1 MLKINNLTFKYH
13 KKAPLVLDDV
23 SFTLNDGEIGIVL
36 GKNGV
41 GKSTLFKLIVGLIK
55 PVSGEILI
63 NDINLNKLKIK
74 DRAKM
79 IAYVPQSIQFG
90 DLSVYE
96 TILSGRVS
104 FYSLFPSKKDEE
116 IVQNVIKEMGL
127 EGFLNKNVNELSGGE
142 KQKIAIAR
150 ALVQEP
156 KVLIFDEP
164 TGNLDIGNEQLILNE
179 ARKICIK
186 KNISVLISIHDIS
199 IASYYGDKF
208 FLLKDNKI
216 KYSGNKEVINENNI
230 SDIFDV
236 KATIKDIDNK
246 KFIYIEGG
254 DKYEKQ
260 M

>member
-1 MLKINNLTFKYH
+1 MLKIENLSFKYH
-13 KKAPLVLDDV
+13 KKSPLILDDI
-23 SFTLNDGEIGIVL
+23 SLSLNNGEIGIIL

-55 PVSGEILI
+55 PKSG
-63 NDINLNKLKIK
+63 DIFVDEFDLNEMKSK
-74 DRAKM
+74 DRAKL
-79 IAYVPQSIQFG
+79 ISYVPQTIEFG

-104 FYSLFPSKKDEE
+104 HYSLFPSKKDEE
-116 IVQNVIKEMGL
+116 IVQNIIKEMHL

-142 KQKIAIAR
+142 RQKIAIAR

-156 KVLIFDEP
+156 RVLIFDEP
-164 TGNLDIGNEQLILNE
+164 TGNLDIGNEQLILDE
-179 ARKICIK
+179 AHKICRN
-186 KNISVLISIHDIS
+186 KNISILISIHDIS

-216 KYSGNKEVINENNI
+216 KYSGDKEVINETNI

-254 DKYEKQ
+254 KIDEK
-260 M
+260 

>member
-1 MLKINNLTFKYH
+1 MLKINNLTFKYR

-55 PVSGEILI
+55 PISGDILI

-156 KVLIFDEP
+156 KVLIF
-164 TGNLDIGNEQLILNE
+164 GVIL
-179 ARKICIK
+179 A
-186 KNISVLISIHDIS
+186 IHS
-199 IASYYGDKF
+199 
-208 FLLKDNKI
+208 
-216 KYSGNKEVINENNI
+216 NN
-230 SDIFDV
+230 
-236 KATIKDIDNK
+236 
-246 KFIYIEGG
+246 Y
-254 DKYEKQ
+254 
-260 M
+260 

>member
-1 MLKINNLTFKYH
+1 MLKIENLSFKYR
-13 KKAPLVLDDV
+13 KNSPLILDDI
-23 SFTLNDGEIGIVL
+23 SLSLNDGEIGIIL

-55 PVSGEILI
+55 PKSGNIFVDEF
-63 NDINLNKLKIK
+63 NLNNMKSK
-74 DRAKM
+74 DRAKL
-79 IAYVPQSIQFG
+79 ISYVPQTIEFG

-104 FYSLFPSKKDEE
+104 HYSLFPSKKDEE
-116 IVQNVIKEMGL
+116 IVQNVIKEMHL

-142 KQKIAIAR
+142 RQKIAIAR

-156 KVLIFDEP
+156 RVLIFDEP
-164 TGNLDIGNEQLILNE
+164 TGNLDIGNEQLILDE
-179 ARKICIK
+179 AHKICRN
-186 KNISVLISIHDIS
+186 KNISILISIHDIS

-216 KYSGNKEVINENNI
+216 KYSGDKEVINETNI

-254 DKYEKQ
+254 KIDEK
-260 M
+260 

>member
-1 MLKINNLTFKYH
+1 MLKVENVSFKYH
-13 KKAPLVLDDV
+13 NNSPLILDDISLV
-23 SFTLNDGEIGIVL
+23 LNDGEIGIIL

-55 PVSGEILI
+55 PKSGEIFI
-63 NDINLNKLKIK
+63 DENNLNKMKFK
-74 DRAKM
+74 DRAKL
-79 IAYVPQSIQFG
+79 ISYVPQTIEFG

-96 TILSGRVS
+96 TILSGRVTH
-104 FYSLFPSKKDEE
+104 YSLFPSKKDEE
-116 IVQNVIKEMGL
+116 IVQNIIKEMHL
-127 EGFLNKNVNELSGGE
+127 EGFLNNNVNELSGGE
-142 KQKIAIAR
+142 RQKIAIAR

-156 KVLIFDEP
+156 KILIFDEP
-164 TGNLDIGNEQLILNE
+164 TGNLDIGNEQLILDE
-179 ARKICIK
+179 AHKICRN
-186 KNISVLISIHDIS
+186 KNISILISIHDIS

-216 KYSGNKEVINENNI
+216 KYNGDKKIINETNI

-254 DKYEKQ
+254 KIDEK
-260 M
+260 

>member
-63 NDINLNKLKIK
+63 NDINVNKLKIK
-74 DRAKM
+74 ERAKM
-79 IAYVPQSIQFG
+79 IAYIPQSIQFG

-116 IVQNVIKEMGL
+116 IVQNVIKEMG
-127 EGFLNKNVNELSGGE
+127 
-142 KQKIAIAR
+142 
-150 ALVQEP
+150 
-156 KVLIFDEP
+156 
-164 TGNLDIGNEQLILNE
+164 
-179 ARKICIK
+179 
-186 KNISVLISIHDIS
+186 
-199 IASYYGDKF
+199 
-208 FLLKDNKI
+208 
-216 KYSGNKEVINENNI
+216 
-230 SDIFDV
+230 
-236 KATIKDIDNK
+236 
-246 KFIYIEGG
+246 
-254 DKYEKQ
+254 
-260 M
+260 

>member
-1 MLKINNLTFKYH
+1 MLKVENVSFKYH
-13 KKAPLVLDDV
+13 KNSPLILDDI
-23 SFTLNDGEIGIVL
+23 SLNLNDGEIGIIL

-55 PVSGEILI
+55 PKSGEIFI
-63 NDINLNKLKIK
+63 DENNLNKMKFK
-74 DRAKM
+74 DRAKL
-79 IAYVPQSIQFG
+79 ISYVPQTIEFG

-96 TILSGRVS
+96 TILSGRVAH
-104 FYSLFPSKKDEE
+104 YSLFPSKKDEE
-116 IVQNVIKEMGL
+116 IVQKIIKEMHL

-142 KQKIAIAR
+142 RQKIAIAR

-164 TGNLDIGNEQLILNE
+164 TGNLDIGNEQLILDE
-179 ARKICIK
+179 AHKICRN
-186 KNISVLISIHDIS
+186 KNISILISIHDIS

-216 KYSGNKEVINENNI
+216 KYSGDKKIINEINI

-254 DKYEKQ
+254 KIDEK
-260 M
+260 

>member
-1 MLKINNLTFKYH
+1 MLKVENVSFKYH
-13 KKAPLVLDDV
+13 KNYPLILDGI
-23 SFTLNDGEIGIVL
+23 SLSLNDGEIGIIL

-55 PVSGEILI
+55 PKSGEIFI
-63 NDINLNKLKIK
+63 DENNLNKMKFK
-74 DRAKM
+74 DRAKL
-79 IAYVPQSIQFG
+79 ISYVPQTIEFG

-96 TILSGRVS
+96 TILSGRVAH
-104 FYSLFPSKKDEE
+104 YSLFPSKKDEE
-116 IVQNVIKEMGL
+116 IVQNIIKEMHL

-142 KQKIAIAR
+142 RQKIAIAR

-164 TGNLDIGNEQLILNE
+164 TGNLDIGNEQLILDE
-179 ARKICIK
+179 AHKICRN
-186 KNISVLISIHDIS
+186 KNISILISIHDIS

-216 KYSGNKEVINENNI
+216 KYSGDKKIINETNI

-254 DKYEKQ
+254 KIDEK
-260 M
+260 

>member
-1 MLKINNLTFKYH
+1 MLKIENLSFKYR
-13 KKAPLVLDDV
+13 KNSPLILDDI
-23 SFTLNDGEIGIVL
+23 SLSLNDGEIGIIL

-55 PVSGEILI
+55 PKSGNIFVDEF
-63 NDINLNKLKIK
+63 NLNNMKSK
-74 DRAKM
+74 DRAKL
-79 IAYVPQSIQFG
+79 ISYVPQTIEFG

-104 FYSLFPSKKDEE
+104 HYSLFPSKKDEE
-116 IVQNVIKEMGL
+116 IVQNVIKEMHL

-142 KQKIAIAR
+142 RQKIAIAR

-156 KVLIFDEP
+156 RVLIFDEP
-164 TGNLDIGNEQLILNE
+164 TGNLDIGNEQLILDE
-179 ARKICIK
+179 AHKICRN
-186 KNISVLISIHDIS
+186 KNISILISIHDIS

-216 KYSGNKEVINENNI
+216 KYSGDKEVINETNI

-236 KATIKDIDNK
+236 KTTIKDIDNK

-254 DKYEKQ
+254 KIDEK
-260 M
+260 

>member
-1 MLKINNLTFKYH
+1 MLKVENLSFKYH
-13 KKAPLVLDDV
+13 KNSPLILDDI
-23 SFTLNDGEIGIVL
+23 SLSLNDGEIGIIL

-55 PVSGEILI
+55 PKSGEILI
-63 NDINLNKLKIK
+63 DENNLNKMKFK
-74 DRAKM
+74 DRAKL
-79 IAYVPQSIQFG
+79 ISYVPQTIEFG

-96 TILSGRVS
+96 TILSGRVAH
-104 FYSLFPSKKDEE
+104 YSLFPSKKDEE
-116 IVQNVIKEMGL
+116 IVQNIIKEMHL
-127 EGFLNKNVNELSGGE
+127 EGFLSKNVNELSGGE
-142 KQKIAIAR
+142 RQKIAIAR

-164 TGNLDIGNEQLILNE
+164 TGNLDIGNEQLILDE
-179 ARKICIK
+179 AHKICRN
-186 KNISVLISIHDIS
+186 KNISILISIHDIS

-216 KYSGNKEVINENNI
+216 KYCGDKEIINETNI

-236 KATIKDIDNK
+236 KAAIKDIDNK

-254 DKYEKQ
+254 KIDEK
-260 M
+260 

>member
-1 MLKINNLTFKYH
+1 MLKVENVSFKYH
-13 KKAPLVLDDV
+13 KNSPLILDDI
-23 SFTLNDGEIGIVL
+23 SLSLNDGEIGIIL

-55 PVSGEILI
+55 PKSGEIFI
-63 NDINLNKLKIK
+63 DENNLNKMKFK
-74 DRAKM
+74 DRAKL
-79 IAYVPQSIQFG
+79 ISYVPQTIEFG

-96 TILSGRVS
+96 TILSGRVTH
-104 FYSLFPSKKDEE
+104 YSLFPSKKDEE
-116 IVQNVIKEMGL
+116 KVQNVIKEMHL

-142 KQKIAIAR
+142 RQKIAIAR

-164 TGNLDIGNEQLILNE
+164 TGNLDIGNEQLILDE
-179 ARKICIK
+179 AHKICRN
-186 KNISVLISIHDIS
+186 KNISILISIHDIS
-199 IASYYGDKF
+199 IASYYGDRF

-216 KYSGNKEVINENNI
+216 KYSGDKEIINETNI

-254 DKYEKQ
+254 KIDEK
-260 M
+260 

>member
-1 MLKINNLTFKYH
+1 MLKIENLSFKYH
-13 KKAPLVLDDV
+13 KNSPLILDDI
-23 SFTLNDGEIGIVL
+23 SLSLNDGEIGIIL

-55 PVSGEILI
+55 PKSG
-63 NDINLNKLKIK
+63 DIFVDEFNLNNMKSK
-74 DRAKM
+74 DRAKL
-79 IAYVPQSIQFG
+79 ISYVPQTIEFG

-104 FYSLFPSKKDEE
+104 HYSLFPSKKDEE
-116 IVQNVIKEMGL
+116 IVQNVIKEMHL

-142 KQKIAIAR
+142 RQKIAIAR

-164 TGNLDIGNEQLILNE
+164 TGNLDIGNEQLILDE
-179 ARKICIK
+179 AHKICRN
-186 KNISVLISIHDIS
+186 KNISILISIHDIS

-216 KYSGNKEVINENNI
+216 KYSGDKEVINEANI

-246 KFIYIEGG
+246 KFIYIEAFR
-254 DKYEKQ
+254 
-260 M
+260 

>member
-1 MLKINNLTFKYH
+1 MLKIENLSFKYH
-13 KKAPLVLDDV
+13 KNSPLILDDI
-23 SFTLNDGEIGIVL
+23 SLSLNDGEIGIIL

-55 PVSGEILI
+55 PKSG
-63 NDINLNKLKIK
+63 DIFVDEFDLNKMKSK
-74 DRAKM
+74 DRAKL
-79 IAYVPQSIQFG
+79 ISYVPQTIEFG

-104 FYSLFPSKKDEE
+104 HYSLFPSKKDEE
-116 IVQNVIKEMGL
+116 IVQNVIKEMHL

-142 KQKIAIAR
+142 RQKIAIAR

-156 KVLIFDEP
+156 RVLIFDEP
-164 TGNLDIGNEQLILNE
+164 TGNLDIGNEQLILDE
-179 ARKICIK
+179 AHKICRN
-186 KNISVLISIHDIS
+186 KNISILISIHDIS

-216 KYSGNKEVINENNI
+216 KYSGDKEVINETNI

-254 DKYEKQ
+254 KIDEK
-260 M
+260 

>member
-1 MLKINNLTFKYH
+1 MLKIENLSFKYR
-13 KKAPLVLDDV
+13 KNSPLILDDI
-23 SFTLNDGEIGIVL
+23 SLSLNDGEIGIIL

-55 PVSGEILI
+55 PKSGNIFVDEF
-63 NDINLNKLKIK
+63 NLNNMKSK
-74 DRAKM
+74 DRAKL
-79 IAYVPQSIQFG
+79 ISYVPQTIEFG

-104 FYSLFPSKKDEE
+104 HYSLFPSKKDEE
-116 IVQNVIKEMGL
+116 IVQNVIKEMHL

-142 KQKIAIAR
+142 RQKIAIAR

-156 KVLIFDEP
+156 RVLIFDEP
-164 TGNLDIGNEQLILNE
+164 TGNLDIGNEQLILDE
-179 ARKICIK
+179 AHKICRN
-186 KNISVLISIHDIS
+186 KNISILISIHDIS

-216 KYSGNKEVINENNI
+216 KYSGDKEVINETNI

-254 DKYEKQ
+254 KKDEK
-260 M
+260 

>member
-1 MLKINNLTFKYH
+1 MLKVENLSFKYH
-13 KKAPLVLDDV
+13 KKSPLILDDI
-23 SFTLNDGEIGIVL
+23 SLSLNDGEIGIIL

-55 PVSGEILI
+55 PKYGNIFV
-63 NDINLNKLKIK
+63 DKFDLNKMKSK
-74 DRAKM
+74 DRAKL
-79 IAYVPQSIQFG
+79 ISYVPQTIEFG

-104 FYSLFPSKKDEE
+104 HYSLFPTKKDEE
-116 IVQNVIKEMGL
+116 IVQNIIKEMHL

-142 KQKIAIAR
+142 RQKIAIAR

-156 KVLIFDEP
+156 RVLIFDEP
-164 TGNLDIGNEQLILNE
+164 TGNLDIGNEQLILDE
-179 ARKICIK
+179 AHKICRN
-186 KNISVLISIHDIS
+186 KNISILISIHDIS

-216 KYSGNKEVINENNI
+216 KYSGDKEVINEANI

-254 DKYEKQ
+254 KIDEK
-260 M
+260 